1 MLKTVVIKLKV
12 MEDYKKNRILK
23 DVFTRIVFQLNNG
36 IDSNF
41 DEYKR
46 VYDEINEGHNKS
58 LEEIKTSFYQM
69 AFCIEVRKTTVLTD
83 IERDECDVLYNE
95 LKTLK

>member
-1 MLKTVVIKLKV
+1 M
-12 MEDYKKNRILK
+12 Y
-23 DVFTRIVFQLNNG
+23 Q
-36 IDSNF
+36 
-41 DEYKR
+41 
-46 VYDEINEGHNKS
+46 INEGHNKS

-95 LKTLK
+95 LQTLI

>member
-1 MLKTVVIKLKV
+1 MLRMVVIKLNV
-12 MEDYKKNRILK
+12 MEDYKKNTILK
-23 DVFTRIVFQLNNG
+23 DVFTRIVFQLNIG

-46 VYDEINEGHNKS
+46 AYDKINEGHNKT

-69 AFCIEVRKTTVLTD
+69 AFYIEVRKTTVLND

-95 LKTLK
+95 LQTLI